1 MLLFDTVI
9 CIIATVPYVR
19 STTTVHFRMK
29 RRKFRAD
36 FVGYFDVRGSR
47 VFILVLYLFLSHMMN
62 MMNMNDD
69 DDK

>member
-47 VFILVLYLFLSHMMN
+47 VFILVFVFISH
-62 MMNMNDD
+62 DEHD
-69 DDK
+69 EHER